1 MKTVI
6 KLELERD
13 FLSLLKNIYQKKKK
27 EKHNQY
33 NAKKTE
39 CLPSKILNYSEI
51 SAFNSLIQNNTGV
64 LTRRAEEIKA
74 YRLERNKTV
83 LFAVNKMI
91 EIIYMTMWT
100 APRNL

>member
-1 MKTVI
+1 MPSVNPDEDRRG
-6 KLELERD
+6 LEEDGPLE
-13 FLSLLKNIYQKKKK
+13 
-27 EKHNQY
+27 
-33 NAKKTE
+33 
-39 CLPSKILNYSEI
+39 SEDT
-51 SAFNSLIQNNTGV
+51 F
-64 LTRRAEEIKA
+64 TRRAEEIKA